1 MTNKNQQ
8 IELDPNVWGPNYWF
22 VLFTIAITY
31 PIYPNDVSKKKYYD
45 FIQNLPLFIPNEKF
59 ANNFIDTLD
68 KFPVTPY
75 LDSRESFIRWIHF
88 IHNQINIKLN
98 KPILSL
104 EDAMEKYYLNYLP
117 KKTIDIQFIKKKKK
131 YIYLL
136 LIFILLSIIYYL
148 YKL

>member
-1 MTNKNQQ
+1 MDKNT
-8 IELDPNVWGPNYWF
+8 ELDSNIWGPHYWF

-59 ANNFIDTLD
+59 SNDFINVLD

-75 LDSRESFIRWIHF
+75 LDSRESFIRWVHF

-104 EDAMEKYYLNYLP
+104 EEAMEKYYLNYIP
-117 KKTIDIQFIKKKKK
+117 KPTLDINYIKKKKK
-131 YIYLL
+131 YIYL
-136 LIFILLSIIYYL
+136 IFIIILLFIIYYL